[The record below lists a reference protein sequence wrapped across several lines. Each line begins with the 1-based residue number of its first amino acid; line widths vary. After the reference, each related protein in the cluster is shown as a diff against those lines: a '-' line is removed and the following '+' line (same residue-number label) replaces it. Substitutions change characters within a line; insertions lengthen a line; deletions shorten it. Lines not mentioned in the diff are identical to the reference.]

1 VRATLAFVGAVMVG
15 LAIFEITMQ
24 PSGSERADLLLVFG
38 GVAAG
43 VAVAGVLLTR
53 ATLRFR
59 SLRSAVLLVA
69 VAAVVAAGIA
79 TVISAQLMFFDPHD
93 LDLLFVVLGFGSVL
107 GVVLALTLTR
117 PLAADL
123 DRIRDTAAR
132 VAQGDFA
139 VRTGVERPDEVG
151 AVAAA
156 VDSMVGQLAAAA
168 ADRDRNEEARRAF
181 LAAVGHDL
189 RSPLA
194 ALAAAIEALEDGLA
208 VDPDRYLRS
217 MRADIDAMSELVE
230 DLFLLARIEA
240 GRLEFERELVDLAEI
255 ADESI
260 EALAPVAR
268 AKDIHLQLD
277 AVGPVFVFGGP
288 AALGRV
294 VRNLVDNAIRH
305 APARSQVLVR
315 VNEEGGATVR
325 VDDDG
330 PGFPAGMLTT
340 AFDSLVTG
348 DPARSRA
355 HGGAGLGLTIAKG
368 IVAVHGG
375 EIWAGPGPG
384 GQVVFRIPGAGVA

>member
-1 VRATLAFVGAVMVG
+1 VKTVLAFVGAVIVG
-15 LAIFEITMQ
+15 LAVFEITMR
-24 PSGSERADLLLVFG
+24 PSGAERTDLLLVF
-38 GVAAG
+38 AG
-43 VAVAGVLLTR
+43 VAVGVAAAGLLLTR

-59 SLRSAVLLVA
+59 SLRTAVLLVA
-69 VAAVVAAGIA
+69 LAAVVAVGVA
-79 TVISAQLMFFDPHD
+79 TVVSAKLMFLDSHD
-93 LDLLFVVLGFGSVL
+93 LNLLFVVLGFGSLL
-107 GVVLALTLTR
+107 GLVLALTLTR

-123 DRIRDTAAR
+123 GRIRDTARR
-132 VAQGDFA
+132 VAAGDLDA
-139 VRTGVERPDEVG
+139 GTGVDRPDEVG
-151 AVAAA
+151 SVAAA

-168 ADRDRNEEARRAF
+168 ADRERNEESRRAF

-208 VDPDRYLRS
+208 DDPDRYLRS

-240 GRLEFERELVDLAEI
+240 GRLEFAREVVDLAEI

-268 AKDIHLQLD
+268 AKDIRLQLD
-277 AVGPVFVFGGP
+277 AAGPVFVSGGP

-305 APARSQVLVR
+305 APAGSRVLVR
-315 VNEEGGATVR
+315 VSEDGGATVR
-325 VDDDG
+325 VVDDG
-330 PGFPAGMLTT
+330 PGFAPEMVTA

-375 EIWAGPGPG
+375 EIWAEPGPG
-384 GQVVFRIPGAGVA
+384 GQVGFRIPAAG